1 MSLLSRPQTIQRPP
15 GPKDSAV
22 ANLYAMR
29 RDPIGFFTKLTRE
42 YGDICHFNI
51 GEQNF
56 YLVNHPDMIK
66 EVLVGKDRNF
76 TKWFAVERLKEVLGQ
91 GLFVSEGAYH
101 ARQRKLSQPA
111 FHRTRIAAY
120 ADTMVKVAQRVRD
133 RWENGK
139 AIDLA
144 AEMNWLA
151 MVIVADT
158 LFGADVESEAVD
170 IQNALSEVLH
180 MLEKSVIPPNEVAD
194 FDQARIRLDD
204 AVLRII
210 QERRAKG
217 GDSGDL
223 LSMLLAARDED
234 GAGMSDIELRDEAMT
249 IFLAGHETTA
259 NALTWTWYLISKHP
273 EIEKQLHRVV
283 DSVLQGNAPKLE
295 DISRLKYVEMIF
307 AEGMRLYPPV
317 WVVGRRAINDCEIG
331 GNRIPAG
338 SIMLL
343 SQYITQHDARFF
355 EEPEKF
361 DPQRWTQEA
370 ELSRPKYSYFPF
382 SSGSRQ
388 CLGEPFAWMEGVIAL
403 SVIAQK
409 WQLKLAPGHRV
420 EMQPQ
425 LTLRSK
431 YGMRM
436 VPVKR

>member
-1 MSLLSRPQTIQRPP
+1 M
-15 GPKDSAV
+15 
-22 ANLYAMR
+22 
-29 RDPIGFFTKLTRE
+29 
-42 YGDICHFNI
+42 
-51 GEQNF
+51 
-56 YLVNHPDMIK
+56 
-66 EVLVGKDRNF
+66 LVGKDRNF

-133 RWENGK
+133 RWEDGK
-139 AIDLA
+139 TIDLA

-273 EIEKQLHRVV
+273 EIEKQLHEVV
-283 DSVLQGNAPKLE
+283 DTVLQ
-295 DISRLKYVEMIF
+295 
-307 AEGMRLYPPV
+307 
-317 WVVGRRAINDCEIG
+317 
-331 GNRIPAG
+331 
-338 SIMLL
+338 L
-343 SQYITQHDARFF
+343 SLIH
-355 EEPEKF
+355 
-361 DPQRWTQEA
+361 
-370 ELSRPKYSYFPF
+370 
-382 SSGSRQ
+382 
-388 CLGEPFAWMEGVIAL
+388 I
-403 SVIAQK
+403 
-409 WQLKLAPGHRV
+409 
-420 EMQPQ
+420 
-425 LTLRSK
+425 
-431 YGMRM
+431 
-436 VPVKR
+436 